1 MALSLV
7 LLAQSIE
14 ASIANPIPT
23 PLIEV
28 KSPHNYRIY
37 STGTVP
43 FSFVALPNPGFDF
56 TSFSYILDGQEA
68 KTTDGNTTLTGLSP
82 GSHTLK
88 IYGNGTDTWS
98 HEERTNIL
106 LYSIYFSVNY
116 QTSSLVVFGISAAVL
131 APILLGLTLRHKQFV
146 ARLRRKKTAFFWLGL
161 ACFLGSSLLFF
172 VPSTWTIIDR
182 YLFPKFYTPPM
193 DSPVPGFIT
202 GIVLMVLGLIMMAFG
217 TRKQK

>member
-37 STGTVP
+37 TTSTVP
-43 FSFVALPNPGFDF
+43 FSFVALPNPGFNF
-56 TSFSYILDGQEA
+56 TSFSYIIDGQEA

-131 APILLGLTLRHKQFV
+131 APILLGLTLRHKQFI

-161 ACFLGSSLLFF
+161 AGCLFSFLFF
-172 VPSTWTIIDR
+172 VPSTRTILDL
-182 YLFPKFYTPPM
+182 YLFPKYYTPPM
-193 DSPVPGFIT
+193 VSPVPGFIT
-202 GIVLMVLGLIMMAFG
+202 GIVLMVLGSIMMAFG